1 MLGMLRKGGNGNQI
15 LEILNV
21 VVADVREQLCEDL
34 GIADCPENENE
45 IADAMKLFPVQ

>member
-1 MLGMLRKGGNGNQI
+1 MLGMLRKGSNGNQI